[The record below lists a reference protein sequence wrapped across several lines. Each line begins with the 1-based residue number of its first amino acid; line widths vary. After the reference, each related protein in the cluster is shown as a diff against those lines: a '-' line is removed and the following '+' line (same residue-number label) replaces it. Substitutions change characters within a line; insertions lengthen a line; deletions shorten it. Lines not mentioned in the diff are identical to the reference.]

1 VNTLAESP
9 AFMIW
14 AWPGPQATARIEI
27 LDTGQRV
34 LSMFFDPV
42 TLILTL
48 PPFPD
53 GEVMTARFLR
63 SIARACA
70 QLSAEYDPTGAP
82 LGRPGQ
88 RAPGAHRAEPDDR
101 RSRRGGV

>member
-1 VNTLAESP
+1 MNTVVGSP
-9 AFMIW
+9 SFTIW
-14 AWPGPQATARIEI
+14 TWPGPQATAGIEI

-34 LSMFFDPV
+34 LSVYFDPV
-42 TLILTL
+42 PLIVTL

-63 SIARACA
+63 AIARACA

-88 RAPGAHRAEPDDR
+88 RASGAHRAEPDDHR
-101 RSRRGGV
+101 NRRGGA